1 MANPFRFGQIVS
13 GELFCNRKS
22 EISQITHNL
31 AGGQSI
37 VLYSP
42 RRYGKTSLLYAASN
56 GLRSNKILVGYVDFF
71 ACNSTEKILLAMSQ
85 ASAKAIVDEMRSFEK
100 FIKSAAHFFNR
111 IRFSIRFDPND
122 DGAIS
127 VLPELSSR
135 TTSMDN
141 LSDALSGL
149 NSYLNKNNKRAAI
162 VLDEFQQIIKVDSNL
177 EAEFR
182 TIIQQQDRIAFAFLG
197 SRMHLLKEMFI
208 NKNRPF
214 YRAAK
219 IMELG
224 PITTDELAK
233 FIKKRFAKIGISLS
247 GQLALRVTERV
258 NGHPDYAQRLC
269 SHIFDIIES
278 NTVTEEHVEKGAVN
292 MLVSLTPSFRGIF
305 EELPLR
311 ESQVMTILAEHGP
324 IRTFTTKLIQPYE
337 MGTPAL
343 HKALSNLML
352 KDLVFKG
359 KDKSYFILDPFLTE
373 WIRMVSKDKGQFSS

>member
-13 GELFCNRKS
+13 GDLFCNRKS
-22 EISQITHNL
+22 EISQITDNL

-42 RRYGKTSLLYAASN
+42 RRYGKTSLLYAVSN
-56 GLRSNKILVGYVDFF
+56 NLRAREILVGYVDFF
-71 ACNSTEKILLAMSQ
+71 ACNSTEKILLAVSR
-85 ASAKAIVDEMRSFEK
+85 ASAKAMVADLKSTEK
-100 FIKSAAHFFNR
+100 FIKGAANFFNR

-122 DGAIS
+122 GGSIS

-135 TTSMDN
+135 ATSMDS

-149 NSYLNKNNKRAAI
+149 NAYLNKNKKRAAI

-182 TIIQQQDRIAFAFLG
+182 TIVQQQDRVAFAFLG
-197 SRMHLLKEMFI
+197 SRMHLLNEMFI
-208 NKNRPF
+208 KKNRPF

-224 PITTDELAK
+224 PITTGELAK
-233 FIKKRFAKIGISLS
+233 FVKKRFAKIGISIS
-247 GQLALRVTERV
+247 DQLALGIAERV

-278 NTVTEEHVEKGAVN
+278 DTVNEKHVEKGVVN
-292 MLVSLTPSFRGIF
+292 MLVSLTPSFRGVF

-324 IRTFTTKLIQPYE
+324 LGTFSAKLIQPYE

-359 KDKSYFILDPFLTE
+359 KDKNYSILDPFLTE
-373 WIRMVSKDKGQFSS
+373 WIRMFSKEEGQFPS

>member
-1 MANPFRFGQIVS
+1 
-13 GELFCNRKS
+13 
-22 EISQITHNL
+22 L

-42 RRYGKTSLLYAASN
+42 RRYGKTSLLYAAFK
-56 GLRSNKILVGYVDFF
+56 GLRSKKILVGYVDFF
-71 ACNSTEKILLAMSQ
+71 ACNSTEKILLAVSR
-85 ASAKAIVDEMRSFEK
+85 ASAKAIVDEMKSIEK
-100 FIKSAAHFFNR
+100 FIKKAAHFFNR

-122 DGAIS
+122 DGSIS

-135 TTSMDN
+135 ATSMDN

-149 NSYLNKNNKRAAI
+149 NSYLNKSNKRAAI
-162 VLDEFQQIIKVDSNL
+162 VLDEFQQIIKVDRNL

-197 SRMHLLKEMFI
+197 SRMHVLKEMFI
-208 NKNRPF
+208 DKNRPF

-233 FIKKRFAKIGISLS
+233 FIKKRFAKIGISIS
-247 GQLALRVTERV
+247 GQLALRIAERV

-269 SHIFDIIES
+269 SHIFDILES
-278 NTVTEEHVEKGAVN
+278 NTVEEELVEKGVVN
-292 MLVSLTPSFRGIF
+292 MLVSLTPSFRGVF
-305 EELPLR
+305 EELPSR

-324 IRTFTTKLIQPYE
+324 IGTFSAKLIQPYE

-359 KDKSYFILDPFLTE
+359 KDKKYFILDPFLTE
-373 WIRMVSKDKGQFSS
+373 WIRMVSK

>member
-1 MANPFRFGQIVS
+1 MANPFRFGQVVS

-22 EISQITHNL
+22 EISQITDNL

-56 GLRSNKILVGYVDFF
+56 GLRSKKILIGYTDFF
-71 ACNSTEKILLAMSQ
+71 ACNSTEKILLAMSR
-85 ASAKAIVDEMRSFEK
+85 ASAKAIVDEMKSFEK

-122 DGAIS
+122 VGSIS

-135 TTSMDN
+135 ATSMDN

-224 PITTDELAK
+224 PITTDELAE
-233 FIKKRFAKIGISLS
+233 FIKKRFATIGISMS
-247 GQLALRVTERV
+247 GQLALRIAERV

-278 NTVTEEHVEKGAVN
+278 NTVDEELVEKGVVN

-324 IRTFTTKLIQPYE
+324 IGTFAAKLIQPYE

-343 HKALSNLML
+343 HKALSNLRL
-352 KDLVFKG
+352 KDLVFRG
-359 KDKSYFILDPFLTE
+359 KDKNYFILDPFLTE
-373 WIRMVSKDKGQFSS
+373 WIRMVSKNEGQFSS